1 MVCTGDYLIVVMA
14 RNYFEERGYFD
25 EHYVTYMWKDKSV
38 NPPISYRIRAPY
50 SLMKNNPYKGVFYAG
65 YLEGLGL
72 IKDAD
77 TYPLLPDERLPEVL
91 PPIETKTKV
100 Y

>member
-1 MVCTGDYLIVVMA
+1 MA

-25 EHYVTYMWKDKSV
+25 EHYDTYMWQDTSV
-38 NPPISYRIRAPY
+38 TPPIDYRILAPY
-50 SLMKNNPYKGVFYAG
+50 SWMKDSPYKGVYSGGCLERLG
-65 YLEGLGL
+65 Y
-72 IKDAD
+72 IDDAN

-100 Y
+100 C